1 MKVLF
6 ALMVFTMVSCS
17 SSKEKSEYKTNST
30 IEVSDIESA
39 YYQKWVAGIEGGG
52 SGINFH
58 IVFKKPLDANF
69 KLEKVNFQSYEGVFE
84 KISETEYVAKFN
96 TQQNDLT
103 LDVNPEKEYGN
114 KAPVEHILEPNE
126 ALLYFLIK
134 SRGKYLARSVKNV
147 KEKPMIAY
155 PSMERPKN

>member
-1 MKVLF
+1 MKILVLLSLF
-6 ALMVFTMVSCS
+6 GFFSCS
-17 SSKEKSEYKTNST
+17 SSKEIPEEISEN
-30 IEVSDIESA
+30 IENI
-39 YYQKWVAGIEGGG
+39 YFQRWVAGIQGGG

-58 IVFKKPLDANF
+58 IVFKKPLDDNF
-69 KLEKVNFQSYEGVFE
+69 ELEKVSFQTYEGVFE

-114 KAPVEHILEPNE
+114 KAPVENILEPNE

-134 SRGKYLARSVKNV
+134 SRGKYLVRSAKNV
-147 KEKPMIAY
+147 KEKSMIAY
-155 PSMERPKN
+155 PSMNKQKN